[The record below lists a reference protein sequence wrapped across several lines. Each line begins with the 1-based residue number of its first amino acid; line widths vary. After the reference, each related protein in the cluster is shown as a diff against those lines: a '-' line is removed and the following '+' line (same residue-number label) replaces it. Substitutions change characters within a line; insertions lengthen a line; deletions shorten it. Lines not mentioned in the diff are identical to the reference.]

1 MAKKKDIEDKKSYNI
16 NVRFTKSE
24 YDKLLSD
31 VEKYGY
37 LSVSKYVRERLLKG
51 RVEIQEQLVT
61 DQDIKNQINLLTTE
75 ISRIGGNYNKT
86 VRRYLTTCKLTR
98 PDGSTAIS
106 TRSTNYYMNKL
117 RDDTLKIKEMMEYI
131 IEAIS

>member
-75 ISRIGGNYNKT
+75 I
-86 VRRYLTTCKLTR
+86 
-98 PDGSTAIS
+98 
-106 TRSTNYYMNKL
+106 
-117 RDDTLKIKEMMEYI
+117 
-131 IEAIS
+131 